1 MNVSEILQ
9 GRNGPRK
16 QSESGRGDITTSVTH
31 FNTFQDSRF
40 EKDILCCPGMG
51 YKGLKAALYFIF
63 WKSAY
68 GIVNNMAVVI
78 EIDSRHPTDIVL

>member
-1 MNVSEILQ
+1 
-9 GRNGPRK
+9 
-16 QSESGRGDITTSVTH
+16 
-31 FNTFQDSRF
+31 
-40 EKDILCCPGMG
+40 MG